1 MSSLHGPEG
10 REDKNEESAERSTM
24 DAESEDVVEDSLDEI
39 DEEGMTQPVPKLV
52 RVFYHVLW
60 RLQQGF
66 GSTFPVSILLT
77 PILAPKP
84 LALTLDLA

>member
-39 DEEGMTQPVPKLV
+39 DEEGRTQPVPKLV

-60 RLQQGF
+60 RLQQGCLWY
-66 GSTFPVSILLT
+66 VSRQR
-77 PILAPKP
+77 PSHPYP
-84 LALTLDLA
+84 SP